1 MTERPAPASRSIGAR
16 ALPGH
21 RPRKV
26 PTRVSPIWPNAAA
39 FIRRRARSR
48 YSRRAR
54 VKLHD
59 TGLKGDHVNHSDQH
73 APSRSDG
80 SASRAEAKGEVVDPV
95 CGMIV
100 DPAATRHH
108 ASHEGQDYHFCSA
121 GVPGEIRESPQHP
134 LLPRNLY

>member
-1 MTERPAPASRSIGAR
+1 MT
-16 ALPGH
+16 
-21 RPRKV
+21 PRKQSAIFSFFLIGV
-26 PTRVSPIWPNAAA
+26 LASSLFAQDKAATHAGMHSPAENTLA
-39 FIRRRARSR
+39 
-48 YSRRAR
+48 
-54 VKLHD
+54 LHEGW
-59 TGLKGDHVNHSDQH
+59 TLQT
-73 APSRSDG
+73 
-80 SASRAEAKGEVVDPV
+80 SAKAEAKGEVVDPV